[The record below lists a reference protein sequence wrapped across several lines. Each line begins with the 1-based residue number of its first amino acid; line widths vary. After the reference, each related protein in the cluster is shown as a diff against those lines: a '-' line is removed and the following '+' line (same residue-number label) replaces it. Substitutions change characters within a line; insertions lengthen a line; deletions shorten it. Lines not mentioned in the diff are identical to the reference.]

1 MRFLDILTLKRV
13 RCDHTYV
20 YLNKESV
27 GASYGCDV
35 LFHDE
40 YYVKCLECGREVRCF
55 SAEQVLRLVTKLDK
69 KVITQTKQNVKEG
82 YKSEKD
88 FKLCRK

>member
-1 MRFLDILTLKRV
+1 MRCAFP
-13 RCDHTYV
+13 
-20 YLNKESV
+20 
-27 GASYGCDV
+27 
-35 LFHDE
+35 
-40 YYVKCLECGREVRCF
+40 F

-88 FKLCRK
+88 FKLCRQ

>member
-1 MRFLDILTLKRV
+1 MRFLDILTLKRI

-69 KVITQTKQNVKEG
+69 KVITQTKHNVKERM
-82 YKSEKD
+82 KWKI
-88 FKLCRK
+88 KKNANL